1 MSVTGLHLQDERI
14 ADLRRQAIAASENQA
29 SAANR
34 LAAHLLAARHDAL
47 DLDQALVDQLLDEY
61 ARHRR
66 DWAER
71 MEDYMQ
77 ARHDA
82 DDIPI
87 GGRDG

>member
-29 SAANR
+29 SAANK
-34 LAAHLLAARHDAL
+34 LASHLLAARHDAC
-47 DLDQALVDQLLDEY
+47 DLDQTLVDELLDAF

-66 DWAER
+66 DWTER

-82 DDIPI
+82 DDIPMS
-87 GGRDG
+87 GHG